1 MSESTGSTG
10 AAGPLTVPAVK
21 YHGTG
26 NDFLVVDAADADG
39 RVPDRGAFAVHH
51 CDRETGVEGA
61 ERTGADGVLFM
72 DIEEA
77 TVGGDGP
84 VTATMTLVQ
93 PDASIAEMCGNGAR
107 CAAAWVRERTGA
119 DVVDLETPAGTRR
132 AVVSEGD
139 GDGSDADGTDEAAA
153 GDEVTVE
160 VEMGHPSF
168 APADVPL
175 ADDRDEPLIEED
187 VEGLTVTAVDTGV
200 PHAVAF
206 VDRGGDAGDAGGV
219 DAIDLDAVAP
229 HVRHA
234 DVFPE
239 GANVTLAA
247 RTGDRTFDQRTYE
260 RGVEGETLACG
271 TGAVAVGA
279 VARRLGI
286 TDRTDLAVS
295 PPGGTL
301 RITVPDGAPATLTG
315 PAAREFDVDL
325 PVPESSQGESE

>member
-1 MSESTGSTG
+1 MSEHERAAG
-10 AAGPLTVPAVK
+10 AAGTDAERTVPAVK

-61 ERTGADGVLFM
+61 DRTGADGVLFM
-72 DIEEA
+72 GVDEGS
-77 TVGGDGP
+77 VGDDGP

-107 CAAAWVRERTGA
+107 CAAAWVHERTGA
-119 DVVDLETPAGTRR
+119 RVVDLDTPAGVRR
-132 AVVSEGD
+132 AEVGAGDAAAGRD
-139 GDGSDADGTDEAAA
+139 GDGSGDGDD
-153 GDEVTVE
+153 GVTVE

-168 APADVPL
+168 DAADVPL
-175 ADDRDEPLIEED
+175 HADRIDPLIGER
-187 VEGLTVTAVDTGV
+187 VEGLAVTALDTGV

-206 VDRGGDAGDAGGV
+206 VDGREGELGAV
-219 DAIDLDAVAP
+219 DLDAVAP
-229 HVRHA
+229 PVRHA
-234 DVFPE
+234 DAFPE
-239 GANVTLAA
+239 GANVTFAA
-247 RTGDRTFDQRTYE
+247 QTGPDTFDQRTYE

-279 VARRLGI
+279 VARRLGL
-286 TDRTDLAVS
+286 TEHTDLAVS

-301 RITVPDGAPATLTG
+301 RITVPDDAPATLTG
-315 PAAREFDVDL
+315 PAAQQFEVDL
-325 PVPESSQGESE
+325 TVPASKTEREARE